1 MHKLSNTIDRKF
13 IETLDV
19 SDWEVETDSGWADIT
34 HSNKTIQYE
43 IVCIS
48 TTTGREIKCADTHIL
63 FDSNLNEVFAKD
75 ALDTYVMTD
84 EGSELVVKCE
94 FTGICDNMYDLSVD
108 SDNHRYYTNGFL
120 SHNTTS
126 SAAYIL
132 WYTTFQDNKSVAILA
147 NKATA
152 AREVLSRYQL
162 MCENL
167 PMWMQQGVTTWNKG
181 DIELENGSKVFT
193 AATSSSGIRGKSVNM
208 LYVDETAIIPNN
220 VAEDFFTSVY
230 PTISAGETTKILLS
244 STPLGYNHFWKY
256 WNDSENGRN
265 DFVNLF
271 IPYTEIPGRD
281 AKWAEEQRR
290 QLGELK
296 FCQEV
301 LCSFLGSS
309 ATLIAAD
316 VIARLSPSL
325 FTHSKDGLD
334 VIEEPVKGNTYVL
347 IADTAKGVGGDY
359 SAFSIIDITKSPYKQ
374 IAKYRN
380 NKISPLLFPSIIYK
394 VAKTYNSAYV
404 LLEINSSEQVPTI
417 LYTELEYENILFVQ
431 RSSTG
436 QSVTGGFGGGATQF
450 GVNTDKKVKRIGC
463 MTLKSLIEE
472 NKLLVTDIDTIA
484 EISTFIEQKGSYAAD
499 EGYHDDLM
507 MTLVLFGWLTT
518 NPYFKDLNDIN
529 MRELMYK
536 THIRQIEEELT
547 PFGFYNDGNEDY
559 RIINVENAKPIEKGQ
574 NYLTEDQLE
583 LLRL

>member
-1 MHKLSNTIDRKF
+1 MAKNYLNNSALKAAGVIIPFT
-13 IETLDV
+13 EEQV
-19 SDWEVETDSGWADIT
+19 QE
-34 HSNKTIQYE
+34 Y
-43 IVCIS
+43 
-48 TTTGREIKCADTHIL
+48 IKCKNDPVYFINNYCKIVSLDHGLIPFTLYPCQVKKIL
-63 FDSNLNEVFAKD
+63 IIHNNRKVIL
-75 ALDTYVMTD
+75 M
-84 EGSELVVKCE
+84 EGRQQGK
-94 FTGICDNMYDLSVD
+94 
-108 SDNHRYYTNGFL
+108 
-120 SHNTTS
+120 TTS

-181 DIELENGSKVFT
+181 DIEFENGSKVFT

-220 VAEDFFTSVY
+220 LAEDFFTSVY

-325 FTHSKDGLD
+325 FTYSKDGLD
-334 VIEEPVKGNTYVL
+334 VIEEPIKGNTYVL

-359 SAFSIIDITKSPYKQ
+359 SAFSIIDVTKSPYKQ

-472 NKLLVTDIDTIA
+472 NKLLVTDIDTIS
-484 EISTFIEQKGSYAAD
+484 EISTFIEQRGSYSAD

-559 RIINVENAKPIEKGQ
+559 RILNVENAKPLEQGQ
-574 NYLTEDQLE
+574 SYLTEDQIE